1 MMITAAVVS
10 YVIMNIAQRRK
21 EKAYNNLSASRRD
34 KDSGIE
40 MFGERTGSREYRRAD
55 FHLDFSTKV
64 GHCRTQLEQGAL
76 CGKK

>member
-1 MMITAAVVS
+1 MITAAVVS

-21 EKAYNNLSASRRD
+21 EKAHNNLSASRRD

-55 FHLDFSTKV
+55 FHLDSSAKV
-64 GHCRTQLEQGAL
+64 DHCHTQLEQGAV
-76 CGKK
+76 CEKR